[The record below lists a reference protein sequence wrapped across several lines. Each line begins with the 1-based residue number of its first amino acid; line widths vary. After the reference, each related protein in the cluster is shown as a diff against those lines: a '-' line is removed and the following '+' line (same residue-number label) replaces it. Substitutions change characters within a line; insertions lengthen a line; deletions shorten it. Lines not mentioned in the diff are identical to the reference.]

1 MAPGAESLLGED
13 AGPDVEPVRAVS
25 VELQLL
31 SSLHLLTVLGQDQ
44 EGIRRHRVQRHVLWK
59 QQAQVN
65 ITEGPLEAEIVIT
78 MAEELDPGRSRHL
91 TTG

>member
-13 AGPDVEPVRAVS
+13 TGPDVEPVRAVS

-44 EGIRRHRVQRHVLWK
+44 EGIRRHWVQRHVLWK

-65 ITEGPLEAEIVIT
+65 ITARS
-78 MAEELDPGRSRHL
+78 PG
-91 TTG
+91 G